1 MIGVPDAFE
10 DSAAALGG
18 AGRRNVVREARD
30 EHTVDLQRSAR
41 LHEHFAERPGG
52 QTAAARRRTDAVA
65 DVAQIV
71 VELVTQRDASHDLS
85 VFEDPSRRAVAH
97 VRTRSPS
104 GMGESEAVLHPVRE
118 TLSGVQV
125 VFFGHAEAVLVKPG
139 PPVVPTLQEG
149 GVEPRAGRNQ
159 FLHEIEPTRG
169 WRTGPV
175 PTKPLTHP
183 LAGGEPVSTSA
194 HAFLRAVVPM
204 SGRPR
209 SPGQLRL
216 RLPCPAAPNALWPS
230 HATDGRRN
238 PTAVQGLILRPV
250 EAHYQDGRV
259 DGRLVPDSF
268 VVLPR

>member
-1 MIGVPDAFE
+1 MSGPCWQTRLEVDPVAPDGAMIGVPDAFE

-65 DVAQIV
+65 DVAQVV

-104 GMGESEAVLHPVRE
+104 GVGESEAVLHPVRE

-169 WRTGPV
+169 WRTG
-175 PTKPLTHP
+175 
-183 LAGGEPVSTSA
+183 AGPSQAA
-194 HAFLRAVVPM
+194 HAP
-204 SGRPR
+204 
-209 SPGQLRL
+209 
-216 RLPCPAAPNALWPS
+216 
-230 HATDGRRN
+230 TGRRRARLHVRSCLS
-238 PTAVQGLILRPV
+238 PRGRADERSSPIARPV
-250 EAHYQDGRV
+250 AIALALSG
-259 DGRLVPDSF
+259 GA
-268 VVLPR
+268 

>member
-30 EHTVDLQRSAR
+30 EHTDDLQGSAR
-41 LHEHFAERPGG
+41 LHEHFAARTGG

-65 DVAQIV
+65 DVAQVV

-104 GMGESEAVLHPVRE
+104 GVGESEAVLHPVRE

-139 PPVVPTLQEG
+139 PQSSRHSRKAAWSRVLG
-149 GVEPRAGRNQ
+149 GTSSCTRLNLLGVGARGRSQ
-159 FLHEIEPTRG
+159 PSRS
-169 WRTGPV
+169 RT
-175 PTKPLTHP
+175 HW
-183 LAGGEPVSTSA
+183 
-194 HAFLRAVVPM
+194 
-204 SGRPR
+204 
-209 SPGQLRL
+209 
-216 RLPCPAAPNALWPS
+216 PAAAPSPRPLISVSRFAQALWPV
-230 HATDGRRN
+230 
-238 PTAVQGLILRPV
+238 PRPSS
-250 EAHYQDGRV
+250 
-259 DGRLVPDSF
+259 VPA
-268 VVLPR
+268 